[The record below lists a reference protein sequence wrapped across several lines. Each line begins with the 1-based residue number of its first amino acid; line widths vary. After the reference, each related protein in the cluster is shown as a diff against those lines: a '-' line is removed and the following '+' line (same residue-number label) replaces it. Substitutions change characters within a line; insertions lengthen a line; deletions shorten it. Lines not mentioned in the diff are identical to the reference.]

1 MGGGG
6 PDVGTLVWAEAEPI
20 EDMVA
25 EEEPGNN
32 ESERVGR
39 DDPDDNEKEPV
50 PAGGLFGRSH
60 QVILA
65 AAVGLHEATT
75 GTV

>member
-1 MGGGG
+1 
-6 PDVGTLVWAEAEPI
+6 
-20 EDMVA
+20 MVA